1 MRMSREAKAKHHKEI
16 VKAAAKL
23 LRENGIGGTSVSD
36 LMQAAGLTHGGFYRH
51 FDSKDA
57 LVAEASDAAF
67 DQFLSGLEGAS
78 DRSKR
83 TNIISNFIDKYLSRG
98 HVANPGL
105 GCPLATLGVEAGRE
119 DKAVRDVF
127 AANATRLFT
136 AVSAGLS
143 GNEVERREKA
153 IRIVSTM
160 MGGVILA
167 RAVGNRNLG
176 NEILDAC
183 QNMKERGLRAKK
195 N

>member
-1 MRMSREAKAKHHKEI
+1 MRMSREAKAQHHNEI

-57 LVAEASDAAF
+57 LVSEASNAAF
-67 DQFLSGLEGAS
+67 DQFLSGLAGAS
-78 DRSKR
+78 DKKEKANVVSK
-83 TNIISNFIDKYLSRG
+83 FIDKYLSRA

-127 AANATRLFT
+127 AENAEWLFDEM
-136 AVSAGLS
+136 AAGLS
-143 GNEVERREKA
+143 GSQVERREKA

-167 RAVGNRNLG
+167 RAVGSRNLG

-183 QNMKERGLRAKK
+183 QKMKERGLRTTKG
-195 N
+195 